1 MIKGIKCPEC
11 LKENLYKSGFAIS
24 GRKKVQ
30 RYTCNICYR
39 TTVKPVKEV
48 AETMPVKTLVPAQE
62 RDFETPLS

>member
-1 MIKGIKCPEC
+1 MIKNLKCPEC
-11 LKENLYKSGFAIS
+11 LKETLYKSGFAMS

-30 RYTCNICYR
+30 RYTCNSCYR

-62 RDFETPLS
+62 RPVETTL